1 MSRDFHLPG
10 RSPVIAGEGM
20 AATSHPLA
28 TLAAHRCAARRR
40 QRGGRGGDRG
50 RGAVRDR
57 AAHDRHRR
65 RLLRADR
72 RGRQAGLGL
81 QRLRPLR
88 RQGLDRGAAGAR
100 ACARSSRPRRTRSTC
115 RARSKPGTRSS
126 RRTALGR
133 SIACWRRR
141 STTPSTAFRSRRAS
155 RRTGT
160 AWSASSAT
168 ARARRKHYLF
178 DGRAPE
184 EGDVVKLPALAATLK
199 AIAKD
204 GPRAF
209 YEGPI
214 ARGHGGDARGARLG
228 ADRRGFRQRIAARR

>member
-28 TLAAHRCAARRR
+28 TLAAIDVLRAGR
-40 QRGGRGGDRG
+40 QCGRRGGDRG

-88 RQGLDRGAAGAR
+88 RQGLDRGAARQGHARDRADLAARGQRAGRDRGLGRDPQGAR
-100 ACARSSRPRRTRSTC
+100 HAGRST
-115 RARSKPGTRSS
+115 ARWSPP
-126 RRTALGR
+126 
-133 SIACWRRR
+133 
-141 STTPSTAFRSRRAS
+141 STTPSTASRSRARVAS
-155 RRTGT
+155 DWQGLVGKLGN
-160 AWSASSAT
+160 SPGAT
-168 ARARRKHYLF
+168 KHYLSG
-178 DGRAPE
+178 GRAPE
-184 EGDVVKLPALAATLK
+184 EGDVIKLPALAATLK
-199 AIAKD
+199 AIAKG

-214 ARGHGGDARGARLG
+214 ARGHGGDARGAGLG
-228 ADRRGFRQRIAARR
+228 ADRRGLRAGIAARP